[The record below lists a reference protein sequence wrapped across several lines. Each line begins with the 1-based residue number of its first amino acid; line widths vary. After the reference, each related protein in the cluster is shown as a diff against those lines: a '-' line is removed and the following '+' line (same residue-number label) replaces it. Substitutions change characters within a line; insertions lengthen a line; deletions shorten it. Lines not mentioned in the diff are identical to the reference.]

1 MKEKFIRFMQGRYG
15 IDQLSKFLL
24 IVGLVI
30 VLISA
35 FLGNNPTALI
45 LYLIGWTCVI
55 YCYFRVFSRKCE
67 QEVCREP
74 GVSGKDIR
82 DQELFPETE
91 KYMAAEE
98 SISYLY
104 VPVMQTEDPY
114 TEGQGQ
120 DRSKMSEMRYYIYQ
134 KELIGRKSNV
144 RSIQYTGCGQKCI
157 G

>member
-1 MKEKFIRFMQGRYG
+1 MGVC
-15 IDQLSKFLL
+15 DLL
-24 IVGLVI
+24 LFPG
-30 VLISA
+30 
-35 FLGNNPTALI
+35 
-45 LYLIGWTCVI
+45 
-55 YCYFRVFSRKCE
+55 VFAECE
-67 QEVCREP
+67 QEICREP

-82 DQELFPETE
+82 DQELFSETE

-120 DRSKMSEMRYYIYQ
+120 DRSKMPEMRYYIYQ

>member
-1 MKEKFIRFMQGRYG
+1 MVFRESDISGEDLRNQ
-15 IDQLSKFLL
+15 KFL
-24 IVGLVI
+24 
-30 VLISA
+30 S
-35 FLGNNPTALI
+35 
-45 LYLIGWTCVI
+45 
-55 YCYFRVFSRKCE
+55 
-67 QEVCREP
+67 
-74 GVSGKDIR
+74 
-82 DQELFPETE
+82 ETE

-120 DRSKMSEMRYYIYQ
+120 DRSKMPEMRYYIYQ

-144 RSIQYTGCGQKCI
+144 RSIQYTRCGQKCI